1 MPARDQVLI
10 AGAFHAETI
19 EKLDARYDTSHL
31 WECPAGER
39 DALIRSL
46 DGSCRAVACASWDC
60 DEIVYGLGS
69 LEIIAAF
76 GVGVDGIDFEKTA
89 AAGVRV
95 TNTPDVLTDATAD
108 IAIALILATMRGA
121 VRADR
126 FVREGAWAK
135 GPFPFGR
142 DLAGRTLGILGLGR
156 IGEAV
161 ARRALPFGMNI
172 AYHNRARRDLPWRHC
187 PDVRT
192 LARES
197 DILLCLLPG
206 GPGTRRLVDA
216 DALRALGPDG
226 VFINVGRGSSVDE
239 EALAD
244 ALESGRIRAA
254 GLDVYASEPDV
265 PERLRALDNTVLF
278 PHIGSATVETRRA
291 MGERVLENLAAHF
304 AGRPLVSEVK

>member
-1 MPARDQVLI
+1 MPNRDQVLI
-10 AGAFHAETI
+10 TGAFHAETI
-19 EKLDARYDTSHL
+19 EKLDARYATRHL
-31 WECPAGER
+31 WEHPAGER

-60 DEIVYGLGS
+60 DDIVYGLGS

-76 GVGVDGIDFEKTA
+76 GVGVDGIDFAKTA

-108 IAIALILATMRGA
+108 IAIALILAAMRRT
-121 VRADR
+121 VQADR
-126 FVREGAWAK
+126 FVREGAWLK

-161 ARRALPFGMNI
+161 ARRALPFGMKI
-172 AYHNRARRDLPWRHC
+172 AYHNRARRDLPWRYC
-187 PDVRT
+187 PDAGT

-216 DALRALGPDG
+216 DVLRALGPEG

-254 GLDVYASEPDV
+254 GLDVYASEPEV

-304 AGRPLVSEVK
+304 AGRPLLSEVK